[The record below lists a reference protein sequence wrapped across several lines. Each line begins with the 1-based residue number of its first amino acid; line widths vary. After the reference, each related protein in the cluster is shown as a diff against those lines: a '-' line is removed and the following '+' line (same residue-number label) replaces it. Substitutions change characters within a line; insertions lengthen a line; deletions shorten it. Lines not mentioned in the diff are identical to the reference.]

1 MCSYLVALTSP
12 ARETEGGKL
21 PLARSISRAYVSK
34 RSNGVPDAIFA
45 DRLRGRSA
53 NPLNLIRFVPAEG
66 LDVSDSPTPQFLS
79 TRTKEA
85 PMRTLFYSL
94 VSATVLAASVLAT
107 SGPAS
112 AQEKLT
118 VYTYESFTADW
129 GPGPAVKKAFE
140 AECACTLDFVSVAD
154 GVALLNRVKLEGAA
168 TKADIV
174 LGLDTNLTA
183 EAKAS
188 GLFAPHGTMSDVNVP
203 GGWSDDTFVP
213 FDYGYFAVVYD
224 TEKLKTPPKS
234 LKELVEGSANE
245 KIVIQ
250 DPRTSTPGLGLL
262 LWVKSVYGDKAP
274 EAWAKLK
281 AKVLT
286 VTPGWSEAYGL
297 FTKGEAPMVLSY
309 TTSPAYHMVAENTE
323 RYQAASFEE
332 GEYLQIEVAGI
343 TTTGAKN
350 PLAQKFLTFM
360 TGSKFQDVIPE
371 TNWMFPAG
379 KTDKPLNPAF
389 DKLVKPTKTLL
400 FGPEEV
406 AANRKAWVDEWLAV
420 MSK

>member
-1 MCSYLVALTSP
+1 MRTILHALVPAFMVALCGQ
-12 ARETEGGKL
+12 A
-21 PLARSISRAYVSK
+21 LAK
-34 RSNGVPDAIFA
+34 D
-45 DRLRGRSA
+45 
-53 NPLNLIRFVPAEG
+53 
-66 LDVSDSPTPQFLS
+66 
-79 TRTKEA
+79 
-85 PMRTLFYSL
+85 
-94 VSATVLAASVLAT
+94 
-107 SGPAS
+107 
-112 AQEKLT
+112 KLT

-129 GPGPAVKKAFE
+129 GPGPVVKKEFE
-140 AECACTLDFVSVAD
+140 AECGCDLAFVSVAD
-154 GVALLNRVKLEGAA
+154 GVALLNRVKLEGAS

-183 EAKAS
+183 DAKAT
-188 GLFAPHGTMSDVNVP
+188 GLFAPHGAVADVNVP
-203 GGWSDDTFVP
+203 GGWNDDIFVP

-234 LKELVEGSANE
+234 LKQLVEGSPDE

-262 LWVKSVYGDKAP
+262 LWVRSVYGDKAP

-281 AKVLT
+281 TKVLT

-309 TTSPAYHMVAENTE
+309 TTSPAYHIIAEKTE

-332 GEYLQIEVAGI
+332 GEYLQVEVAGI

-350 PLAQKFLTFM
+350 PLAAKFIAFM
-360 TGSKFQDVIPE
+360 TGPKFQNAIPE

-379 KTDKPLNPAF
+379 RTDAPLNPAF
-389 DKLVKPTKTLL
+389 DRMVNPTKTLS
-400 FGPEEV
+400 FSPEEV
-406 AANRKAWVDEWLAV
+406 AAHRKAWVDEWLAV
-420 MSK
+420 MSR

>member
-1 MCSYLVALTSP
+1 
-12 ARETEGGKL
+12 
-21 PLARSISRAYVSK
+21 
-34 RSNGVPDAIFA
+34 
-45 DRLRGRSA
+45 
-53 NPLNLIRFVPAEG
+53 
-66 LDVSDSPTPQFLS
+66 
-79 TRTKEA
+79 
-85 PMRTLFYSL
+85 MRTLLYAL
-94 VSATVLAASVLAT
+94 VSATLVAL
-107 SGPAS
+107 SGPAL
-112 AQEKLT
+112 AKDKLT

-129 GPGPAVKKAFE
+129 GPGPVVKKAFE
-140 AECACTLDFVSVAD
+140 DECGCDVEFVSVAD
-154 GVALLNRVKLEGAA
+154 GVALLNRVKLEGAS

-183 EAKAS
+183 DAKAS
-188 GLFAPHGTMSDVNVP
+188 GLFAPHGAVSDINVP

-234 LKELVEGSANE
+234 LKELVEGSADD

-281 AKVLT
+281 PKVLT

-309 TTSPAYHMVAENTE
+309 TTSPAYHMVAESTQ

-350 PLAQKFLTFM
+350 PLAAKFIAFM
-360 TGSKFQDVIPE
+360 TGPKFQDAIPE

-400 FGPEEV
+400 FSPEEV